1 MRTGKPALVVVLT
14 VGALLSG
21 CGARVGEHG
30 AAPRESAQ
38 GEEGMNQFA
47 ESYTKLALALGRH
60 DKDYVDAYFGPQ
72 EFKDQAERDALAVDA
87 IGEQAR
93 ALLSDLSATPVP
105 ADPPAR
111 FRRTGLAGQI
121 RALAA
126 RADLVGGRTMTFDEE
141 SRLLYDAVA
150 PTHGTGHFETII
162 ARLDGALPGEGSVRD
177 RYEAYRSQFVIPV
190 DRLDEVFK
198 AAIEA
203 CRERTA
209 RHVTLPVGESF
220 TLEYVTDK
228 SWSGYNWYQGDYRS
242 LIQVNTD
249 FPIYIDRAI
258 DLACHEGY
266 PGHHLFHTLQDQAL
280 VKERGWVEYTIY
292 PLFAPHSLIAEGSA
306 NYGIDI
312 TFPGEE
318 RMAFD
323 RDVLFPLAGLDP
335 VRAEESYAIHALKED
350 LNYAGNE
357 AARQYLDGTIDAA
370 QATEWLVRYAL
381 MSRERAGQRLRF
393 IEQYRSYVINY
404 NLGKDLVRRYV
415 ESKTGPSGSSE
426 ERWKVF
432 LGLLAFPKMPS
443 ELG

>member
-1 MRTGKPALVVVLT
+1 MRTGKPALAVVLT
-14 VGALLSG
+14 LGALLSG
-21 CGARVGEHG
+21 CGARVEEHG

-38 GEEGMNQFA
+38 GEEGMNRIA
-47 ESYTKLALALGRH
+47 ESYIRLALALGRH
-60 DKDYVDAYFGPQ
+60 DKDYVDAYFGPE
-72 EFKDQAERDALAVDA
+72 EFKDQMEREALDVDA

-93 ALLSDLSATPVP
+93 ALLSDLDATSEP

-111 FRRTGLAGQI
+111 FRHTGLAGQI

-126 RADLVGGRTMTFDEE
+126 RADLVGGKKLTFDEE

-150 PTHGTGHFETII
+150 PTHGAEHFDAII
-162 ARLDGALPGEGSVRD
+162 ARLDEALPGEGSVRD
-177 RYEAYRSQFVIPV
+177 RYEAFRSQFIIPV

-198 AAIEA
+198 VAIEA

-209 RHVTLPVGESF
+209 RHITLPPGESF
-220 TLEYVTDK
+220 TVEYVTDK
-228 SWSGYNWYQGDYRS
+228 SWSGYNWYQGDFKS

-266 PGHHLFHTLQDQAL
+266 PGHHVFHALQDQAL
-280 VKERGWVEYTIY
+280 VKEKGWGDYTIY

-318 RMAFD
+318 RVAYE

-335 VRAEESYAIHALKED
+335 ARAEEYYTIQALKED

-370 QATEWLVRYAL
+370 QATEWLMRYGL
-381 MSRERAGQRLRF
+381 TSRERAGQRLRF

-404 NLGKDLVRRYV
+404 NLGKDLVRRHV
-415 ESKTGPSGSSE
+415 ESRTGPSSSSE

-432 LGLLAFPKMPS
+432 LDLLAFPKMPS

>member
-30 AAPRESAQ
+30 AAPLESAQ
-38 GEEGMNQFA
+38 GEEGMNRIA
-47 ESYTKLALALGRH
+47 ESYIRLALALGRH
-60 DKDYVDAYFGPQ
+60 DKDYVDAYFGPE
-72 EFKDQAERDALAVDA
+72 EFKKQAEREALELDA
-87 IGEQAR
+87 IGERAR
-93 ALLSDLSATPVP
+93 ALLIDLDAIPEP
-105 ADPPAR
+105 ADPPER

-126 RADLVGGRTMTFDEE
+126 RADLVGGKKLTFDEE

-150 PTHGTGHFETII
+150 PTHAADRFDTII
-162 ARLDGALPGEGSVRD
+162 ARLDEALPGEGSVRD
-177 RYEAYRSQFVIPV
+177 RYEAFRSQFVIPA

-209 RHVTLPVGESF
+209 QHVTLPAGESF
-220 TLEYVTDK
+220 TVEYVTDK
-228 SWSGYNWYQGDYRS
+228 SWSGYNWYQGDYKS

-249 FPIYIDRAI
+249 FPTYIDRAI

-266 PGHHLFHTLQDQAL
+266 PGHHVFHALQDQAL
-280 VKERGWVEYTIY
+280 VKEKGWGEYTIF
-292 PLFAPHSLIAEGSA
+292 PLFAPHALIAEGSA
-306 NYGIDI
+306 NFGIDI

-318 RMAFD
+318 RLAYE

-335 VRAEESYAIHALKED
+335 ARAEEYHAIQALKED

-370 QATEWLVRYAL
+370 QATEWLERYGL
-381 MSRERAGQRLRF
+381 TSRERAGQSLRF

-404 NLGKDLVRRYV
+404 NLGKDLVRRHV
-415 ESKTGPSGSSE
+415 ESRTGPSCSTE
-426 ERWKVF
+426 ERWTVF
-432 LGLLAFPKMPS
+432 LDLLAFPKLPS